1 MIKIT
6 NLNFQNQTI
15 ENIEVD
21 GEDIQ
26 DVELKL
32 TKTTFKIVVG
42 QTIRKQIKKKDV
54 NDEVV
59 DVVMVDPVMEK
70 IEKEN
75 DEEVE
80 EEVEPVMENFEKE
93 NDEEVEQVHE
103 EIEEVVEPVVSE
115 INDDSVME
123 EPVTLGKMKE
133 LLKEHIPKP
142 NTLDS
147 YVRTIKQV
155 HEHFK
160 IDDMRVLLSTKEQ
173 DIICYLESNYTN
185 NSTIKSKLCSVFKAY
200 KILEIEGNLFKQRI
214 DFYATKQTLKQEE
227 TKQENKKSVD
237 EGDKIISH
245 FKNHLKDLGK
255 KIQNDTTENDN
266 SMLNNWSIEVQ
277 LFCVLKLY
285 LTYGVI
291 RSSELMN
298 CLITD
303 NDCDDN
309 TNYINVNKKQ
319 IVINNH
325 KNDRKGKKIIDI
337 NDNKLLGILRK
348 GIGRFLVTTQQGELY
363 QSSSAFSKVFMK
375 YFEHNVYDLRKAISS
390 KCVSEGNIEEIKKL
404 EHVQGHDLKTILE
417 LYNVYSK

>member
-21 GEDIQ
+21 GEDIHE
-26 DVELKL
+26 VEMKL
-32 TKTTFKIVVG
+32 TETIFKITLVKAGVSF
-42 QTIRKQIKKKDV
+42 QKQIEKKDV
-54 NDEVV
+54 SNEVV
-59 DVVMVDPVMEK
+59 DVVMDEPIM
-70 IEKEN
+70 
-75 DEEVE
+75 EEVR
-80 EEVEPVMENFEKE
+80 
-93 NDEEVEQVHE
+93 E
-103 EIEEVVEPVVSE
+103 EIEEVVEPIMEEVREE
-115 INDDSVME
+115 IEEDV
-123 EPVTLGKMKE
+123 EPVTLGKMRE
-133 LLKEHIPKP
+133 LLKEHISKP

-325 KNDRKGKKIIDI
+325 KNDRKGKKVIDI

-417 LYNVYSK
+417 FYNVYSK